1 MRDTFFVDEPQALKS
16 FLVAFLHQK
25 LLWSPAWLVTLV
37 CFFASSC
44 LKASQFLSPVFSQ
57 TTIWLIF
64 KNANLEASEHRLI
77 LADTWSLKEWPWYSN
92 GKNMLKVFL
101 RLVKALDSDLKK
113 MFSSDL
119 FFLRNFLLKTRRRI
133 ECVILCYLSQRESV
147 CLNG

>member
-25 LLWSPAWLVTLV
+25 LLWSLAWLVTLV

-44 LKASQFLSPVFSQ
+44 LKALQFLSPVFSQ

-77 LADTWSLKEWPWYSN
+77 LADTWSLKE
-92 GKNMLKVFL
+92 
-101 RLVKALDSDLKK
+101 
-113 MFSSDL
+113 
-119 FFLRNFLLKTRRRI
+119 
-133 ECVILCYLSQRESV
+133 
-147 CLNG
+147 